1 MLLQG
6 VFPIDSDKH
15 KVFWT
20 KDDKSS
26 QLKSLAQDHKGF
38 KGIAL
43 EPQRMRSFQITYNQP
58 QDSLKASMAE
68 KDKTKS
74 T

>member
-43 EPQRMRSFQITYNQP
+43 EPQRMRSFQITYN
-58 QDSLKASMAE
+58 
-68 KDKTKS
+68 
-74 T
+74 